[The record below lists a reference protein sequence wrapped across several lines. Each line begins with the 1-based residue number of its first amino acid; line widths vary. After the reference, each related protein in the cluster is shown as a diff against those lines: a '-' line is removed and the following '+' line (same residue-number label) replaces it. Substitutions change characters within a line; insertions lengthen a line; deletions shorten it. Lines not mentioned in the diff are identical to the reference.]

1 MIYKKSSN
9 IEVKKINKNTIY
21 KYILNNSRVSKQ
33 KIAVSL
39 NMSMP
44 TVLQNLK
51 ELSKENL
58 IKEEGKFES
67 SGGRKAKAIS
77 INEDARY
84 SLGIDITKNHI
95 SLVLVNLYGNVV
107 KHIRLKKIFNY
118 TDNYFSWMHKSIDDF
133 IKEIDINKI
142 LGAGVSIPGIIDK
155 SGKYITSS
163 YVLGIKNV
171 ECSNFSKYIPLE
183 CIFINDA
190 NAAGFAESRYIDNDA
205 VYLSLSDSVGGAIIL
220 NKKLYTGENIR
231 AGEFGHIT
239 IEPKGKKCYCGKI
252 GCLDCYTKANLL
264 SGLAEGKL
272 DMFFKE
278 LKNGNKQFLKAW
290 NNYLYYLSI
299 AVNNLRMSFDCDIII
314 GGYIGSYFKDYIED
328 FRTMVSQSNIF
339 ENNADYIKVCR
350 HHFEGSALGAA
361 LLHIH
366 NFIEKI

>member
-1 MIYKKSSN
+1 MFQESWCK
-9 IEVKKINKNTIY
+9 T
-21 KYILNNSRVSKQ
+21 NSKHHETN
-33 KIAVSL
+33 A
-39 NMSMP
+39 P
-44 TVLQNLK
+44 
-51 ELSKENL
+51 
-58 IKEEGKFES
+58 
-67 SGGRKAKAIS
+67 
-77 INEDARY
+77 
-84 SLGIDITKNHI
+84 I
-95 SLVLVNLYGNVV
+95 SLHQQAFSFPDERNFWNLPEVQIGRSA
-107 KHIRLKKIFNY
+107 HPSR
-118 TDNYFSWMHKSIDDF
+118 
-133 IKEIDINKI
+133 
-142 LGAGVSIPGIIDK
+142 
-155 SGKYITSS
+155 
-163 YVLGIKNV
+163 
-171 ECSNFSKYIPLE
+171 NFSKYIPLE

-190 NAAGFAESRYIDNDA
+190 NAAGFAEARYIDNDA

-239 IEPKGKKCYCGKI
+239 IEPKGEKCYCGKI

-264 SGLAEGKL
+264 SNLAEGKL

-290 NNYLYYLSI
+290 NNYLHYLSI

-350 HHFEGSALGAA
+350 HHFEGSALGAS
-361 LLHIH
+361 LLHIY